1 MPNYRILIT
10 SDIHC
15 TDLEDWHGVSDHDR
29 MEHWLEAIH
38 REHEKQPFDLILIP
52 GDISLDYHADRTPFD
67 KGYSTAWQFMRMYA
81 SRLPEGV
88 PVLVGAGN
96 HEQFPEETWRKI
108 TGNPRQ
114 CHAVVGNH
122 TFVMLDGFRE
132 ALLPTYDSADLY
144 SPMDVNYI
152 RQLLEQYP
160 ENHMW
165 LLSHWFETGEETES
179 FRSLVA
185 QEKRIRG
192 LFMGHSHEHQLIF
205 PGPKWGDKVIA
216 QTGNFSYT
224 MSGADTGG
232 FWGFRDLLIGQN
244 SAVSRYIM
252 VDSDVILDG
261 VPVHFDGR
269 ISEIQEYT
277 L

>member
-1 MPNYRILIT
+1 MGKYRVLLT

-15 TDLEDWHGVSDHDR
+15 TDLEDWYGIPNDLRMQRWLDAVLEEHDR
-29 MEHWLEAIH
+29 H
-38 REHEKQPFDLILIP
+38 PFDLILIP
-52 GDISLDYHADRTPFD
+52 GDISLDYHAERTPFD
-67 KGYSTAWQFMRMYA
+67 KGYSTGYVFMKMYA

-132 ALLPTYDSADLY
+132 NLGRTYDSSDRY
-144 SPMDVNYI
+144 SPMDTGYI
-152 RQLLEQYP
+152 RQLLECYP

-165 LLSHWFETGEETES
+165 LVSHWFDVELES
-179 FRSLVA
+179 EGFRHLIKS
-185 QEKRIRG
+185 EPRIRG
-192 LFMGHSHEHQLIF
+192 LFMGHSHDHRLIPLGEEF
-205 PGPKWGDKVIA
+205 AGKVIA
-216 QTGNFSYT
+216 QTGNFSFT
-224 MSGADTGG
+224 MSGAHTGG
-232 FWGFRDLLIGQN
+232 FWGFRDLLLEEGK
-244 SAVSRYIM
+244 AVSRYIM
-252 VDSDVILDG
+252 VDSHVILEEG
-261 VPVHFDGR
+261 PVFFAGR
-269 ISEIQEYT
+269 LSEIQEYI

>member
-15 TDLEDWHGVSDHDR
+15 TDLEDWYGVSDHDR

-192 LFMGHSHEHQLIF
+192 LFMGHSHEHQLFF
-205 PGPKWGDKVIA
+205 PGPEWGDKVIA